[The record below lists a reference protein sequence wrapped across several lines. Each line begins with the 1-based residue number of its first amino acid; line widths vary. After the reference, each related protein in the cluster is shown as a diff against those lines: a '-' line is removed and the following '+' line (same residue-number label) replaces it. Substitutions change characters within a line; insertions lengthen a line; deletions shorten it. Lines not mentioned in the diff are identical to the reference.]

1 MVANTTSVNSRMQQ
15 IAENAVKVAAE
26 KFGQSLDYTENSLT
40 KLEAL
45 LQQAYELYTTQSI
58 SEEVIQK
65 TSRVWGGYL
74 GELMRRKWGGEWKP
88 LEI

>member
-1 MVANTTSVNSRMQQ
+1 MASTITVNSQMQQ

-65 TSRVWGGYL
+65 TSMVWGGYL